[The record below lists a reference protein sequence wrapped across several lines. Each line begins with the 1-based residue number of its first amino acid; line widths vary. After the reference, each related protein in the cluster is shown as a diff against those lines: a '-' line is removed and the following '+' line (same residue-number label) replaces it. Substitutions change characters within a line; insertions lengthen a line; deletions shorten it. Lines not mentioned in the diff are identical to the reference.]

1 MNVCKQK
8 IKDHVATL
16 EAKLNGVTQEEIE
29 TSQRALSRYQEL
41 LNILCEKRD
50 LTEQELSEMKSL
62 RSNAAYEIAQ
72 VYYELTNFKE
82 TLKRPLM
89 KAFTKFIVTDT
100 PTLTS
105 PAGYHP
111 DEKVFFQTKF
121 AVHYNDRLPYV
132 AHEGELYIHQVNGF
146 VQA

>member
-8 IKDHVATL
+8 IKDHIATL
-16 EAKLNGVTQEEIE
+16 EAKLNGVTQEQIE
-29 TSQRALSRYQEL
+29 ASQCALSRYQEL
-41 LNILCEKRD
+41 LNILCETRD

-62 RSNAAYEIAQ
+62 RENADYEIAQ
-72 VYYELTNFKE
+72 LHYELKNFQE
-82 TLKRPLM
+82 TLDRPLM
-89 KAFTKFIVTDT
+89 KASTKFIVTDT

-121 AVHYNDRLPYV
+121 AVHYNDRLPYI
-132 AHEGELYIHQVNGF
+132 AHKGKLYVHEVNGF